1 MEENDNQYV
10 LEWIYDDGVP
20 LEKKA
25 DIEIEVA
32 VHRQIEDIEGET
44 FIFAF
49 SASKEELQKN
59 TVHLSLDQRIKLDE
73 KEAVIRELS
82 INSVTSSLKL
92 ECDKLSLEENQY
104 YFEIAD
110 MQGNKFLYSLVKK
123 EGKMFT
129 FQNDGDIPDSDN
141 KWLEGQIYA
150 LPYAK
155 ENGDTMDFG
164 LMEGEVSKVYRV
176 DSTEMQPIG
185 EKFKIVLKE

>member
-1 MEENDNQYV
+1 M
-10 LEWIYDDGVP
+10 EWIYDGVVP
-20 LEKKA
+20 LENKA

-32 VHRQIEDIEGET
+32 VHRQIEDIEGEK

-73 KEAVIRELS
+73 KEVVIRELS

-123 EGKMFT
+123 EGKMLT

-150 LPYAK
+150 LPYTK

-176 DSTEMQPIG
+176 DSAEMQPIG